1 MSEPALLRRKVT
13 LAFHV
18 KLSNRINNLVCLLHE
33 NVLVTAKTAICRAN
47 NAAGS
52 VMSESPRKPRNVV
65 RFREREVARVTKAVR
80 EAGGGTVTLDP
91 VTGQYTIQIANKSEV
106 PIDITTDN
114 PWDVRAQ
121 NEKWTT

>member
-1 MSEPALLRRKVT
+1 
-13 LAFHV
+13 
-18 KLSNRINNLVCLLHE
+18 
-33 NVLVTAKTAICRAN
+33 
-47 NAAGS
+47 
-52 VMSESPRKPRNVV
+52 
-65 RFREREVARVTKAVR
+65 
-80 EAGGGTVTLDP
+80 

>member
-1 MSEPALLRRKVT
+1 
-13 LAFHV
+13 
-18 KLSNRINNLVCLLHE
+18 
-33 NVLVTAKTAICRAN
+33 
-47 NAAGS
+47 
-52 VMSESPRKPRNVV
+52 MSESPRKPRNVV

-91 VTGQYTIQIANKSEV
+91 VTGQYTIQIAKSEV

>member
-1 MSEPALLRRKVT
+1 
-13 LAFHV
+13 
-18 KLSNRINNLVCLLHE
+18 
-33 NVLVTAKTAICRAN
+33 
-47 NAAGS
+47 
-52 VMSESPRKPRNVV
+52 MSESPRKPRNFV